1 MSPEDKEL
9 LRHAVL
15 DCLATRH
22 PAALPIPGLLRRLK
36 TELDFPCSE
45 ADVQSALDLLISLGH
60 VHADF
65 DPLGASKWYSATGQ
79 GLLAAERC

>member
-22 PAALPIPGLLRRLK
+22 PAALPIAGILRRIK

-45 ADVQSALDLLISLGH
+45 ADVESALDLLISLGH
-60 VHADF
+60 VHAAF
-65 DPLGASKWYSATGQ
+65 DPLGRSRWYAATGQ
-79 GLLAAERC
+79 GLLYTERH